1 MIHLF
6 VNLLKTNDDDNV
18 VVMVKVSFRAVPI

>member
-18 VVMVKVSFRAVPI
+18 VVMVKVSFGTVPI